1 MARRSLITLFTVAL
15 ALLAT
20 TAVMAA
26 EGSPSGGSYRSPA
39 DLTPLLFY
47 LTLALGVS
55 FICSI
60 LEAVLLSVGPGHV
73 QVMVDSGSHA
83 GQILKNLRQDMDRS
97 LSAILTLNTI
107 AHTAGA
113 AGVGAEVSAKFG
125 DGFLGIASALLTLLV
140 LVLSEVIPKTLG
152 ARYCRSLAGKSAVMI
167 RWLSILLFP
176 VVFALQWFSKA
187 LFGKQKH
194 GSYSRLELI
203 AITRLAEKQGQLE
216 DEESEM
222 VQNLL
227 RLQNIAVSEIM
238 TPTTVLLS
246 LAEESTVE
254 DAVKKNVPMNHT
266 RIPLTRESHT
276 IRTYLL
282 YTDLLETHMAGETSK
297 LLAELSMPIRTID
310 EKLPV
315 YDAMLILIENR
326 DKILLVVNEFG
337 EELGI
342 VTDEDVLEA
351 IAGREIID
359 EEDEHVSLRDE
370 AAEQWKKS
378 QAKEGSPDKEEPE
391 AS

>member
-1 MARRSLITLFTVAL
+1 MTRRAVLTLL
-15 ALLAT
+15 CLLAVLLT
-20 TAVMAA
+20 TTMVMAA
-26 EGSPSGGSYRSPA
+26 DGNDPAGSYRVA
-39 DLTPLLFY
+39 TDLTPMLLY

-55 FICSI
+55 FLCSI

-73 QVMVDSGSHA
+73 QVMIDSGLQS
-83 GQILKNLRQDMDRS
+83 GLVLKKLRDDLDRS

-107 AHTAGA
+107 AHTVGA
-113 AGVGAEVSAKFG
+113 AGVGAEVADKFG
-125 DGFLGIASALLTLLV
+125 DRYLGLASALLTLLV

-152 ARYCRSLAGKSAVMI
+152 ARHCRPLAGKSAILI
-167 RWLSILLFP
+167 RWLSIMLFP
-176 VVFALQWFSKA
+176 VVVALQWFSTL
-187 LFGKQKH
+187 LFGEPEQ
-194 GSYSRLELI
+194 GSFSRRELI

-216 DEESEM
+216 DDESEM

-227 RLQNIAVSEIM
+227 QLRKINVSEIM
-238 TPTTVLLS
+238 TPTTVLVT
-246 LAEESTVE
+246 LAEESTVTE
-254 DAVKKNVPMNHT
+254 AIEQKMPMHHS

-282 YTDLLETHMAGETSK
+282 YTDLLETQLAGDREK
-297 LLAELSMPIRTID
+297 LLAALSRPIRTIH
-310 EKLPV
+310 ETSLV
-315 YDAMLILIENR
+315 YDAMQILIENR

-370 AAEQWKKS
+370 AAQQWKKS
-378 QAKEGSPDKEEPE
+378 QAEDSGHTDTEPE
-391 AS
+391 ES

>member
-1 MARRSLITLFTVAL
+1 MTRRTLLTL
-15 ALLAT
+15 PCLLAVLLT
-20 TAVMAA
+20 PTVVMAA
-26 EGSPSGGSYRSPA
+26 DGNDPTGSYRTAA
-39 DLTPLLFY
+39 DLTPVLLY

-55 FICSI
+55 FLCSI

-73 QVMVDSGSHA
+73 QVMIDSGSRS
-83 GQILKNLRQDMDRS
+83 GLVLRKLREDLDRS

-107 AHTAGA
+107 AHTVGA
-113 AGVGAEVSAKFG
+113 AGVGAEVADKFG
-125 DGFLGIASALLTLLV
+125 DRYLGLASALLTLLV

-152 ARYCRSLAGKSAVMI
+152 ARYCRPLAGKSAILI

-176 VVFALQWFSKA
+176 IVVALQRFSTL
-187 LFGKQKH
+187 LFGEAEQ
-194 GSYSRLELI
+194 GNFSRRELI

-216 DEESEM
+216 DDESEM

-227 RLQNIAVSEIM
+227 QLQKIKVSEIM
-238 TPTTVLLS
+238 TPTTVLVT
-246 LAEESTVE
+246 LAEESTVAE
-254 DAVKKNVPMNHT
+254 AVEQQMPIHHS

-282 YTDLLETHMAGETSK
+282 YTDLLETQLEGDGEK
-297 LLAELSMPIRTID
+297 LLTAISRPIRTVN
-310 EKLPV
+310 ETSPV
-315 YDAMLILIENR
+315 YDAMQILIENR

-370 AAEQWKKS
+370 AVHKWKES
-378 QAKEGSPDKEEPE
+378 QGEDPGSPDTEPDNP
-391 AS
+391 

>member
-1 MARRSLITLFTVAL
+1 M
-15 ALLAT
+15 
-20 TAVMAA
+20 
-26 EGSPSGGSYRSPA
+26 
-39 DLTPLLFY
+39 
-47 LTLALGVS
+47 LALGVS
-55 FICSI
+55 FLCSI

-73 QVMVDSGSHA
+73 QLMVDSGSRS
-83 GQILKNLRQDMDRS
+83 GQVLKKLRNDMDRS

-113 AGVGAEVSAKFG
+113 AGVGAEVSDKFG
-125 DGFLGIASALLTLLV
+125 DGYLGLASALLTLLV

-152 ARYCRSLAGKSAVMI
+152 ARYFRTLAGKSAMLI
-167 RWLSILLFP
+167 HWLSILLFP
-176 VVFALQWFSKA
+176 VVISLQWLSKA
-187 LFGKQKH
+187 LFGKQEQ

-203 AITRLAEKQGQLE
+203 AITRLAEQQGLLQ

-227 RLQNIAVSEIM
+227 RLHNIPVSRIM
-238 TPTTVLLS
+238 TPTTVLFS
-246 LAEESTVE
+246 LAEESAVG
-254 DAVKKNVPMNHT
+254 DAVKQNLPIKYS

-282 YTDLLETHMAGETSK
+282 YTDLLEKHLAGDDSTPLS
-297 LLAELSMPIRTID
+297 ELSMPIRTID
-310 EKLPV
+310 EDSPV
-315 YDAMLILIENR
+315 YDAMLILLENR

-342 VTDEDVLEA
+342 VTDEDVMEA

-359 EEDEHVSLRDE
+359 EDDEHVSLRDE
-370 AAEQWKKS
+370 AIEQWKQS
-378 QAKEGSPDKEEPE
+378 QTEDASPDKEDPE

>member
-1 MARRSLITLFTVAL
+1 MVRRYLVPLLGAAVVLLTATV
-15 ALLAT
+15 
-20 TAVMAA
+20 VMAA
-26 EGSPSGGSYRSPA
+26 DNGTGGGSYRSPA
-39 DLTPLLFY
+39 DLTPILCY

-73 QVMVDSGSHA
+73 QLMVDSGSRS
-83 GQILKNLRQDMDRS
+83 GLVLQKLRKDMDRS

-113 AGVGAEVSAKFG
+113 AGVGAEVADKFG
-125 DGFLGIASALLTLLV
+125 DGYLGLASALLTLLV

-152 ARYCRSLAGKSAVMI
+152 SRYFRTLAGKSAMLI
-167 RWLSILLFP
+167 HWLTILLFP
-176 VVFALQWFSKA
+176 IVISLQWFSKA
-187 LFGKQKH
+187 LFGKQQQ

-203 AITRLAEKQGQLE
+203 AITRLAEQQGLLK

-227 RLQNIAVSEIM
+227 RLHNIPVSKIM
-238 TPTTVLLS
+238 TPTTVLFS
-246 LAEESTVE
+246 LAEESSVG
-254 DAVKKNVPMNHT
+254 DAITHNLPINYS

-282 YTDLLETHMAGETSK
+282 YTDLLEKHLAGDDSTPLS
-297 LLAELSMPIRTID
+297 ELSMPIRTID
-310 EKLPV
+310 EDSPV
-315 YDAMLILIENR
+315 YNAMLILLENR

-337 EELGI
+337 EELGV
-342 VTDEDVLEA
+342 VTDEDVMEA

-359 EEDEHVSLRDE
+359 EDDEHISLRDE
-370 AAEQWKKS
+370 AIDQWKQS
-378 QAKEGSPDKEEPE
+378 QAEDASPDKEDPE
-391 AS
+391 TS